1 MKNFIKH
8 FFIQFISILACL
20 AIVGAVLLVVKPRL
34 GGGGHSGHAA
44 EAAATAAETPVTVE
58 LDEFTVNLADTD
70 RPRYLKIT
78 VVLEVPGEEAAHKME
93 EFKPQVQDAI
103 ISTLTRQYY
112 HALQSPEGKDQL
124 KEQIKDQTDE
134 VLSGAGI
141 AVVQVLFTH
150 FVMQ

>member
-20 AIVGAVLLVVKPRL
+20 AIVGTVLLVVKPRL
-34 GGGGHSGHAA
+34 GGGGHGGHEAKAA
-44 EAAATAAETPVTVE
+44 SEVKETPVTVE
-58 LDEFTVNLADTD
+58 LDEFTVNLADTE
-70 RPRYLKIT
+70 RARYLKIT
-78 VVLEVPGEEAAHKME
+78 VVLEVPGEEAAHRIE
-93 EFKPQVQDAI
+93 HFKPQIQDAI

-112 HALQSPEGKDQL
+112 HALQSPEGKAQL
-124 KEQIKDQTDE
+124 KEQLKDQTDD

-141 AVVQVLFTH
+141 AIVQVLFTH